1 QGANDHHKSDN
12 ENSRDLHDEAE
23 CQTWGWGGD
32 EVSTET
38 GTNNAMHPV
47 EHPSEAQGGTRED
60 ESNPRTGGQA
70 AEKAEMLAQ
79 MVSEILKHGNDRQRD
94 FLEKE
99 ICEIAVKWP
108 NILPT
113 LRESE
118 NQERQVYA
126 NVATKYGAPQQSV
139 ATTGF
144 VSIAPIRR
152 TAQKR
157 QESVPLDILET
168 ANDDP
173 TTISS
178 MFLQLGKE
186 QAQSA
191 RGTTKRARSAEQNSA
206 SQQVVTQSQMT
217 PTGPGPRRE
226 RERMNSSNVSDNG
239 VGNGVGMH
247 GLRSAICPAMLYPVH
262 GPMAMLGPQ
271 QMMPIAPSFSNPN
284 GFMQH
289 PCMLPHGHAY
299 TMHAHNGSFLPHS
312 SQRPSGQ

>member
-1 QGANDHHKSDN
+1 MQEEKIN
-12 ENSRDLHDEAE
+12 EPLRTKMRIGRTAK
-23 CQTWGWGGD
+23 
-32 EVSTET
+32 
-38 GTNNAMHPV
+38 
-47 EHPSEAQGGTRED
+47 
-60 ESNPRTGGQA
+60 PRTKKILEWVASCISHNHGATGLTFA
-70 AEKAEMLAQ
+70 ATLY
-79 MVSEILKHGNDRQRD
+79 ILKHGNDRQRD

-99 ICEIAVKWP
+99 ISEIAVKWSS
-108 NILPT
+108 ILPT

-139 ATTGF
+139 ATTDF

-191 RGTTKRARSAEQNSA
+191 RGTTKRARSA
-206 SQQVVTQSQMT
+206 
-217 PTGPGPRRE
+217 
-226 RERMNSSNVSDNG
+226 
-239 VGNGVGMH
+239 
-247 GLRSAICPAMLYPVH
+247 
-262 GPMAMLGPQ
+262 
-271 QMMPIAPSFSNPN
+271 
-284 GFMQH
+284 
-289 PCMLPHGHAY
+289 
-299 TMHAHNGSFLPHS
+299 
-312 SQRPSGQ
+312 